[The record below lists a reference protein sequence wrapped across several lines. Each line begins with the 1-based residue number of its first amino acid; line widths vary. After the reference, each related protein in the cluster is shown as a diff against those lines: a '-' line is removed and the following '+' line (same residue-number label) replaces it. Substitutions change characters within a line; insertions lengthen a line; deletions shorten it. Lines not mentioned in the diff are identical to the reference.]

1 MELLSIICFHKS
13 YLSVQSIRHQ
23 ASGDKMTETK
33 STGISKTMFIVGL
46 IAAILVSSLVSA
58 VMVTQLPTTKGP
70 KGDKGD
76 TGDTGA
82 TGATG
87 ATGETGPKGEKGEP
101 GDETVF
107 ARWDVHWRTLT
118 GDYQWGAEVGT
129 NQFSP
134 NFFYNWGNGVVFLGY
149 DDWIGF
155 TATMQIKV
163 QRNGPIT
170 FTVGADDEC
179 RFYIDGGLR
188 IDLGVRSSYRTQS
201 IVANDLTQG
210 FHTLTL
216 TYSESYGWA
225 AVSFA
230 CDIDVLMWNP

>member
-1 MELLSIICFHKS
+1 
-13 YLSVQSIRHQ
+13 
-23 ASGDKMTETK
+23 MTERK
-33 STGISKTMFIVGL
+33 NLGISKTTFIVGL
-46 IAAILVSSLVSA
+46 IVAIVASSLISVLAS
-58 VMVTQLPTTKGP
+58 TQLSLVKGP

-76 TGDTGA
+76 KGDTGA
-82 TGATG
+82 TGSQ
-87 ATGETGPKGEKGEP
+87 GPQGLQGIQ
-101 GDETVF
+101 GLQGSSVTF
-107 ARWDVHWRTLT
+107 AQWDVHWRTLT

-134 NFFYNWGNGVVFLGY
+134 NFFYNWGNGVIFLGY
-149 DDWIGF
+149 DDWVGF

-179 RFYIDGGLR
+179 KFYIDGG
-188 IDLGVRSSYRTQS
+188 IWINLGVRSSYRTQS
-201 IVANDLTQG
+201 VIANGLSQG

-225 AVSFA
+225 AVSFE
-230 CDIDVLMWNP
+230 CDPDILMWNP

>member
-1 MELLSIICFHKS
+1 VFVHKYYLL
-13 YLSVQSIRHQ
+13 IRLIWND
-23 ASGDKMTETK
+23 ALGDTKMTEGK
-33 STGISKTMFIVGL
+33 NLGISKTTFIVGL
-46 IAAILVSSLVSA
+46 IIAIVASSLISVLA
-58 VMVTQLPTTKGP
+58 TTQLALIKGP

-76 TGDTGA
+76 NGNTGDTGPQGPKGD
-82 TGATG
+82 TGD
-87 ATGETGPKGEKGEP
+87 TGPKGDKGEP
-101 GDETVF
+101 GNETVF

-134 NFFYNWGNGVVFLGY
+134 NFFYNWGNGVIFLGY
-149 DDWIGF
+149 DDWVGF

-163 QRNGPIT
+163 QRNGPIA

-179 RFYIDGGLR
+179 RFYIDGGIW

-201 IVANDLTQG
+201 VIANGLSQG

-230 CDIDVLMWNP
+230 CDPDILMWNP